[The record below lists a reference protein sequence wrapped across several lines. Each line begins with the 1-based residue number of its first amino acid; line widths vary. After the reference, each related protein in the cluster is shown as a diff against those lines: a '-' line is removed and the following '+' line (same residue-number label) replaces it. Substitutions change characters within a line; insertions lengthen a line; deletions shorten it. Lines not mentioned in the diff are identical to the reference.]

1 MEKIMSS
8 NVIPTKRYKDSI
20 NKLLNNLNKDNDF
33 KIIRLNKKDGSN
45 HSSHW
50 STSPHPPK
58 DVEHDHIIILKVKD
72 VNKIERAH
80 GNLNV
85 EPDIIRSLGIVFDY
99 TEEEKIKFSYMEKHK
114 YIPDYFGCD
123 EKAKKSGK
131 VYYEAYSKDY
141 SFDEF
146 RQLINAYNKRED
158 IKEMTLEEKLIDFT
172 QFFGIDSQDL
182 SEKYENAQ
190 AILSDFQKENSKK
203 YESIQKMEVDVKG
216 KQKILKEKDKES
228 KKLYNELEE
237 HKEIE
242 NLEKEI
248 KNLEKE
254 IKRFKDKR
262 SKLKSTALLKQKQ
275 IEKEA
280 GIPEL
285 NKEIQ
290 NQHKTIKKEKENI
303 NRARDEALSGFPSKV
318 KDSAVKKR
326 GIKI

>member
-1 MEKIMSS
+1 MSS

-50 STSPHPPK
+50 SDSPHPPK

-72 VNKIERAH
+72 LNKVERAH
-80 GNLNV
+80 GNLHV

-114 YIPDYFGCD
+114 YIPDYFGYD

-172 QFFGIDSQDL
+172 QFFGVESQVL

-190 AILSDFQKENSKK
+190 AILNDFQKENSDK
-203 YESIQKMEVDVKG
+203 YKSIKKMESDVKD

-228 KKLYNELEE
+228 KKLYRELEE
-237 HKEIE
+237 NKEIE
-242 NLEKEI
+242 NLEKQI
-248 KNLEKE
+248 KSLQE
-254 IKRFKDKR
+254 KR
-262 SKLKSTALLKQKQ
+262 SKLKSTILLKQKN

-290 NQHKTIKKEKENI
+290 KQHKTIKNEKENL

-326 GIKI
+326 GIKL